1 MLDELRRGSLE
12 DPNDDDDKPKKKPKT
27 PGFFSTLSPF
37 ERTILAVLS
46 LLVVIVF
53 VVLILLATGRIQL

>member
-1 MLDELRRGSLE
+1 MLDELRRGSME
-12 DPNDDDDKPKKKPKT
+12 DPNDDDKPKKKPKT

-37 ERTILAVLS
+37 ERTILAVLT